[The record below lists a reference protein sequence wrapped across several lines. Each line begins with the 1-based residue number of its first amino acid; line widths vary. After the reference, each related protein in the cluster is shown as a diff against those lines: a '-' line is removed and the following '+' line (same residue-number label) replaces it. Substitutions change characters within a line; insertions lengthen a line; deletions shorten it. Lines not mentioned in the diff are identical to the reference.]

1 MVRPVLNAVEKS
13 LDFESWLVWFRSQVG
28 TDVIIEQQ
36 TKSFLSNVFEIV
48 KAFPPAEVEEE

>member
-1 MVRPVLNAVEKS
+1 LNAVEKS

-36 TKSFLSNVFEIV
+36 TKSFLSKVFEIV